1 MKRGL
6 QFTGLI
12 RCDQP
17 KCDYAMRFIRTYT
30 GHVVDQLCVRI
41 DALDHHRFTAHP
53 EVVAA
58 ENEDEEAPSARA

>member
-1 MKRGL
+1 
-6 QFTGLI
+6 
-12 RCDQP
+12 
-17 KCDYAMRFIRTYT
+17 MRFIRTYT